1 MIKLQQKFT
10 RPSTSVPFFEA
21 ANRTEVGTV
30 VTALKTAGTIVDITE
45 STSPTGLVFTRTVFM
60 HDEAAVSV
68 VSANEV
74 LTANKAARA
83 AYNAAN
89 GITVTVTKTTV

>member
-10 RPSTSVPFFEA
+10 RPSASIPFFEA
-21 ANRTEVGTV
+21 ANHVEVGTV
-30 VTALKTAGTIVDITE
+30 VTALKAAGTITDITE

-60 HDEAAVSV
+60 PNDAAVSV

-89 GITVTVTKTTV
+89 GITVVVTKTTI